1 MEKAI
6 NMTREITGKHVL
18 IGTVSAFSVII
29 GVNLFMAYSAIR
41 TFPGLEVKN
50 SYVASQ
56 TFDADKASQEALGWT
71 IDATD
76 KDEKLYVTIT
86 SADGLPVE
94 VASIA
99 GTLGRATNTSQDQT
113 PVFTFDGT
121 SYVADTGALAEGN
134 WNYRM
139 VATALDGTP
148 FKQRVVIHVKR

>member
-1 MEKAI
+1 MV
-6 NMTREITGKHVL
+6 REITGKHVL

-29 GVNLFMAYSAIR
+29 GVNVFMAYSAIR

-86 SADGLPVE
+86 GADGLPVE

-113 PVFTFDGT
+113 PEFTFDGT
-121 SYVADTGALAEGN
+121 SYVAQTGVLATGN

>member
-1 MEKAI
+1 MV
-6 NMTREITGKHVL
+6 REITGKHVL

-29 GVNLFMAYSAIR
+29 AVNVFMAYSAIR

-56 TFDADKASQEALGWT
+56 TFNADKASQEALGWT

-86 SADGLPVE
+86 GKDGRPVE
-94 VASIA
+94 ARSVT
-99 GTLGRATNTSQDQT
+99 GTLGRATNVTQDQT
-113 PVFTFDGT
+113 PVFVFDGT
-121 SYVADTGALAEGN
+121 SYVADTGRLAAGN

-139 VATALDGTP
+139 IAEAKDGTP

>member
-1 MEKAI
+1 
-6 NMTREITGKHVL
+6 MTREITGKHVL

-56 TFDADKASQEALGWT
+56 TFDVDKASQEALGWT

-86 SADGLPVE
+86 GADGLPVQ

-113 PVFTFDGT
+113 PQFTFNGT
-121 SYVADTGALAEGN
+121 SYVADTGPLATGN

>member
-1 MEKAI
+1 MV
-6 NMTREITGKHVL
+6 REITGKHVL

-29 GVNLFMAYSAIR
+29 GVNVFMAYSAIS

-56 TFDADKASQEALGWT
+56 SFNADKASQEALGWT

-76 KDEKLYVTIT
+76 KNEKLYVTIT
-86 SADGLPVE
+86 GADGLPVQ

-99 GTLGRATNTSQDQT
+99 GTLGRATNTSQDQA
-113 PVFTFDGT
+113 PEFTFDGT
-121 SYVADTGALAEGN
+121 SYVANTGALAAGN

-139 VATALDGTP
+139 VATAFDGTP

>member
-1 MEKAI
+1 
-6 NMTREITGKHVL
+6 MTREITGKHVL

-29 GVNLFMAYSAIR
+29 AVNVFMAYSAIS

-56 TFDADKASQEALGWT
+56 SFNADKAAQEALGWT

-76 KDEKLYVTIT
+76 KDGKLYVTIT
-86 SADGLPVE
+86 DKDGLPVQ
-94 VASIA
+94 VKSIT
-99 GTLGRATNTSQDQT
+99 GTLGRATNVTQDQAPT
-113 PVFTFDGT
+113 FAFDGM
-121 SYVADTGALAEGN
+121 SYVAETGALEAGN

>member
-1 MEKAI
+1 MV
-6 NMTREITGKHVL
+6 REITGKHVL

-86 SADGLPVE
+86 GADGLPVQ
-94 VASIA
+94 VASIT

-113 PVFTFDGT
+113 PEFTFDGT
-121 SYVADTGALAEGN
+121 SYVADTGPLATGN